1 MSSSLLPL
9 LSRMPWAGQAR
20 RCRCVEQSSGAQSW
34 QAAGGALWRGWSVE
48 DGSER
53 HRGGW
58 RSGRKRNGRS
68 RLEEDNDNALGVSLG
83 DDDSDSPSFSPTL
96 PLASFPP
103 SPAGATGSLSPFS
116 RQHGR
121 RALPSLTDVARAV
134 GLLSPFSCRRDRLPL
149 PFLQSMRP
157 AASPPILAGAA
168 SAAGL
173 LSPFSRRHGR
183 RPLPFLPLMRLTAS
197 PADAPLSRKLSRAG
211 RKERRLADMRT
222 PHFSSITYIWT
233 PTIFLF
239 PLCGLGCHVSKT
251 IYYTAIGPILHDF
264 V

>member
-1 MSSSLLPL
+1 MGEVGWKRTTTTRLGFHWETMTTTPPPSLPLSRWPHFPLLP
-9 LSRMPWAGQAR
+9 PAR
-20 RCRCVEQSSGAQSW
+20 QVA
-34 QAAGGALWRGWSVE
+34 
-48 DGSER
+48 
-53 HRGGW
+53 
-58 RSGRKRNGRS
+58 
-68 RLEEDNDNALGVSLG
+68 SL
-83 DDDSDSPSFSPTL
+83 
-96 PLASFPP
+96 
-103 SPAGATGSLSPFS
+103 PFS

-121 RALPSLTDVARAV
+121 RALPSLTGAARAV
-134 GLLSPFSCRRDRLPL
+134 GLLSPFSCRRGRRPL

-183 RPLPFLPLMRLTAS
+183 RPLPFLPLMRPTAS
-197 PADAPLSRKLSRAG
+197 PADAPLSRQLSRAG

-239 PLCGLGCHVSKT
+239 PLCRLGCHVSKT
-251 IYYTAIGPILHDF
+251 IYYTAIRPILHDF

>member
-1 MSSSLLPL
+1 MGEVGWKRTTTTRLGFHWETMTTTPPPSLPLSRWPHFPLLP
-9 LSRMPWAGQAR
+9 PAR
-20 RCRCVEQSSGAQSW
+20 QVA
-34 QAAGGALWRGWSVE
+34 
-48 DGSER
+48 
-53 HRGGW
+53 
-58 RSGRKRNGRS
+58 
-68 RLEEDNDNALGVSLG
+68 SL
-83 DDDSDSPSFSPTL
+83 
-96 PLASFPP
+96 
-103 SPAGATGSLSPFS
+103 PFS

-121 RALPSLTDVARAV
+121 RALPSLTGAARAV
-134 GLLSPFSCRRDRLPL
+134 GLLSPFSCRRGRPPL

-183 RPLPFLPLMRLTAS
+183 RPLPFLPLMRPTAS
-197 PADAPLSRKLSRAG
+197 PADAPLSRQLSRAG

-239 PLCGLGCHVSKT
+239 PLCRLGCHVSKNHLLYCHT
-251 IYYTAIGPILHDF
+251 TYST
-264 V
+264 